1 MKLCPAFELC
11 SCVTFVYT
19 LTCKGAYVHSP
30 HCFWFGFHTLP
41 PQIDTKCYV
50 ISECQTAVQD
60 LPSSPGLPHTPL
72 HHIIYMPPGIPIY
85 LCTNLAVQRAHSL
98 KNLHQFEVH
107 HLLTSA
113 HSCMN
118 KLQTMPTP
126 IQARRSS
133 RYLSLSALSSS
144 SCRRRTV
151 FEGNRM
157 LSGGRHGPT
166 LR

>member
-11 SCVTFVYT
+11 SCVTFTHAKVRST
-19 LTCKGAYVHSP
+19 QFALFLVWVSHATADRHGALRHLRIPDGRLGKTCRQAQAY
-30 HCFWFGFHTLP
+30 HT
-41 PQIDTKCYV
+41 
-50 ISECQTAVQD
+50 
-60 LPSSPGLPHTPL
+60 PSSPRNL
-72 HHIIYMPPGIPIY
+72 HASGGFL

-98 KNLHQFEVH
+98 KNLLHRFQVH

-118 KLQTMPTP
+118 KLQTMPAP

-133 RYLSLSALSSS
+133 RYISLPALSSS
-144 SCRRRTV
+144 SCHRRTV

-157 LSGGRHGPT
+157 LSAGRHGPT
-166 LR
+166 LC